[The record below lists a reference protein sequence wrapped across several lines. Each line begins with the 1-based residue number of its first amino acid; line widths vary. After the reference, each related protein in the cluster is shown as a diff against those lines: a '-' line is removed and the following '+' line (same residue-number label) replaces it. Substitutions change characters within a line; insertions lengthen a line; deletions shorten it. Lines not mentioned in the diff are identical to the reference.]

1 MYHLLI
7 TLHLTITLLALVTAQ
22 SPSTETDLIAPQIN
36 TFNSTYHLTP
46 SQISSANLTATLAN
60 NIEVA
65 LNFERSN
72 WASGSVSSLPFYTP
86 PSNSSHLPAGSLLKV
101 EKNANASAFT
111 LPPNTAISRIM
122 YQSETLNG
130 SLVPTSAYVLWP
142 YVPRKLHD
150 GYPIVSWTHATT
162 GIFAECGPSHVR
174 DLWYHW
180 MVPFALVQQGYV
192 VVAPDYRGLGV
203 GKDAWGRKILHPY
216 LANPSQAND
225 VFYAVQAAQTA
236 FRKLSKRFVV
246 VGNSQG
252 GGVAWGVA
260 QRQKQR
266 PVQGYLGAVAGSPLT
281 NFVAQIDALKAVG
294 YLPALVLR
302 GLQSVYPDFDVGS
315 ILTEEGIRRFGLA
328 EEIQGC
334 NSVFTTFMS
343 NETLYRPGWQ
353 HLPRVEAFQNRTGNG
368 GRDFAGPLLVVQGGA
383 DQVVPA
389 SVTDEYVNKTAELFP
404 DHQLEYQRYAGATHI
419 PAMYAAQ
426 RNWLQWV
433 EDRFEGKHVEK
444 GFVRKEYESALPAE
458 RYQEELTWFIEY
470 ALDIY
475 AVQ

>member
-1 MYHLLI
+1 MYHLRL
-7 TLHLTITLLALVTAQ
+7 TLHLTATLFTLINAQ
-22 SPSTETDLIAPQIN
+22 SPSSETDLLAPQTN
-36 TFNSTYHLTP
+36 TFNSTFHLTP

-101 EKNANASAFT
+101 EKDANASAFT

-130 SLVPTSAYVLWP
+130 SLVPASAYVLWP

-174 DLWYHW
+174 NLWYHW

-192 VVAPDYRGLGV
+192 VVAPDYQGLGV
-203 GKDAWGRKILHPY
+203 GKDARGREILHPY
-216 LANPSQAND
+216 LATPSQAND

-236 FRKLSKRFVV
+236 FRRLSKRFVV
-246 VGNSQG
+246 VGHSQG
-252 GGVAWGVA
+252 GGVAWGAA
-260 QRQKQR
+260 QRQKHR
-266 PVQGYLGAVAGSPLT
+266 PVKGYLGAVAGSPLT
-281 NFVAQIDALKAVG
+281 NFITQVDSSEGVA
-294 YLPALVLR
+294 YLAPLVLR
-302 GLQSVYPDFDVGS
+302 GLQSVYPDFDAGG
-315 ILTEEGIRRFGLA
+315 ILTAEGIRRFTLA
-328 EEIQGC
+328 AEIQGC
-334 NSVFTTFMS
+334 NPVFATFMN

-353 HLPRVEAFQNRTGNG
+353 YLPRVEAFQNRTGVG
-368 GRDFAGPLLVVQGGA
+368 GRDFAGPLLVVQGVA
-383 DQVVPA
+383 DLVVPA
-389 SVTDEYVNKTAELFP
+389 VVTDQYVNQTAALFP
-404 DHQLEYQRYAGATHI
+404 NHQLEYQRYAGATHI

-433 EDRFEGKHVEK
+433 EDRFEGKQAQK
-444 GFVRKEYESALPAE
+444 GFVRKEYESALPVE
-458 RYQEELTWFIEY
+458 RYQEELTWFMEY
-470 ALDIY
+470 ALDNY
-475 AVQ
+475 EVQ